1 MKKIKMGLGFATG
14 RSSFKKVLG
23 AFVNTWYDSRE
34 KLPPDWD
41 VSLSLFVSYDL
52 KYRDTVST
60 DFTNLS
66 QNIVDAFDSIVF
78 MSAEKTRS
86 SIMEPRYGSSLVG
99 DVEDVFT
106 SGYAGGRNAILYSA
120 MKYGMDCLLFLDD
133 DEYPV
138 AVTRNRDS
146 CLWSGQRVLLSHM
159 ENIVSAD
166 YTIGCHCGYISPIP
180 QIDFSGSLEETDFK
194 RFIEAISND
203 IINWDSIKSLMRTGG
218 VTYASTDLLMNG
230 RPEEVPEECGRKFI
244 SGSNLCVNL
253 TRPERTLP
261 FYNPPGARGEDTFLS
276 TLLRDRKVLKIPC
289 YTFHDGF
296 SMYSHLLD
304 GALPINLAP
313 ASGDSAAAETRFLS
327 ACMGWVRYKP
337 LLIYITEPEQ
347 YDCEMS
353 LIRSSLQDTLPVMAD
368 YFRDDRF
375 GQILPEFERYSA
387 GVSEHYSRF
396 LSVQN
401 SWQKILKT
409 L

>member
-1 MKKIKMGLGFATG
+1 MKKVKMGLGFATG

-34 KLPPDWD
+34 KLPPDVD

-60 DFTNLS
+60 DYTNLS
-66 QNIVDAFDSIVF
+66 QDIVDAFDSIVF
-78 MSAEKTRS
+78 MSAEKARS
-86 SIMEPRYGSSLVG
+86 SIVEPRYSGDFAVG
-99 DVEDVFT
+99 AEDVFG
-106 SGYAGGRNAILYSA
+106 SGYAGKRNAILYSA

-138 AVTRNRDS
+138 AVTKNRDS

-159 ENIVSAD
+159 ENIFSAD
-166 YTIGCHCGYISPIP
+166 YTTGFHCGYISPIP
-180 QIDFSGSLEETDFK
+180 QIDFSGSLSEDDFR
-194 RFIEAISND
+194 RFIGAISND
-203 IINWDSIKSLMRTGG
+203 IINWDSIKGLMRTGG
-218 VTYASTDLLMNG
+218 VTYASTDVLMNG
-230 RPEEVPEECGRKFI
+230 RPQEVPEEGGRKFI

-253 TRPERTLP
+253 TKPERTLP

-276 TLLRDRKVLKIPC
+276 TILQDRRVMKIPC

-296 SMYSHLLD
+296 SLYRHLLD
-304 GALPINLAP
+304 GALPINLSP
-313 ASGDSAAAETRFLS
+313 ASADSAAEARFLS
-327 ACMGWVRYKP
+327 ACTGWVRYKP
-337 LLIYITEPEQ
+337 LLTYITAPQ
-347 YDCEMS
+347 RYDSEMR
-353 LIRSSLQDTLPVMAD
+353 LIRQALGDTLPVMSD
-368 YFRDDRF
+368 YFQDDRF

-387 GVSEHYSRF
+387 SVYKHYSQF
-396 LSVQN
+396 LSVQD